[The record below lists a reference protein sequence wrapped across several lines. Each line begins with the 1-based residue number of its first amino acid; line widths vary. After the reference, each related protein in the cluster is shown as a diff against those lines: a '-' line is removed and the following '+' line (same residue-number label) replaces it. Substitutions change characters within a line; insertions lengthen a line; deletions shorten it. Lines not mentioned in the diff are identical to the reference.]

1 MTAFRALETSIG
13 SDLAEFSRLLWARRL
28 PHRIFDEASGRQVLM
43 VAREEHVALVRDLYA
58 RWRSGELSG
67 QDAAADSSSG
77 ELAERMAGVWRA
89 QPLTL
94 SVILLSILGG
104 ALCSFDT
111 ELRWLHWFTFSD
123 FQVVGRRLVFESA
136 AASQARGQYWR
147 LLSPVFLH
155 FGVLHLAFNLL
166 WYWEFGRRLERARGR
181 MTALAVLLITG
192 AGGNIAQYIIDG
204 GVLFGGLSGVI
215 YGLLGYAWMWTRL
228 TGDRRLALPRG
239 VLVFMLA
246 WLLICMSGVLEVLGF
261 GAVANAAHGA
271 GLALGMLLGLAAALL
286 YSPPRHHER

>member
-1 MTAFRALETSIG
+1 MTAYRALETAIG
-13 SDLAEFSRLLWARRL
+13 ADLAEFSRLLWARRL
-28 PHRIFDEASGRQVLM
+28 SHRIFDEASGHQVLM
-43 VAREEHVALVRDLYA
+43 VAREEHVALVRELYA

-67 QDAAADSSSG
+67 NDTAGFSVNAFAAQLG
-77 ELAERMAGVWRA
+77 GVWRA

-94 SVILLSILGG
+94 CVILLSMLGG
-104 ALCSFDT
+104 ALGSFDT

-123 FQVVGRRLVFESA
+123 FQVHDQRLVFESA
-136 AASQARGQYWR
+136 AHSLARGQYWR
-147 LLSPVFLH
+147 LLTPVFLH

-166 WYWEFGRRLERARGR
+166 WYWEFGRRLERVRGR

-192 AGGNIAQYIIDG
+192 VGGNIAQYMFDG
-204 GVLFGGLSGVI
+204 SVLFGGLSGVI

-228 TGDRRLALPRG
+228 SGDRRLALPRG

-271 GLALGMLLGLAAALL
+271 GLVLGMVLGLAAALL
-286 YSPPRHHER
+286 YSPPRHQPR

>member
-1 MTAFRALETSIG
+1 MTAFRALETAIG
-13 SDLAEFSRLLWARRL
+13 SDLAEFSRLLWVRRL

-43 VAREEHVALVRDLYA
+43 VTREEHVALVRELYA

-67 QDAAADSSSG
+67 RDLAGPSAKG
-77 ELAERMAGVWRA
+77 LAEHVTDVWRA

-94 SVILLSILGG
+94 CIIVLSVLGG

-123 FQVVGRRLVFESA
+123 FQVHDQRLVFESA

-147 LLSPVFLH
+147 LLTPVFLH
-155 FGVLHLAFNLL
+155 FGALHLAFNLL
-166 WYWEFGRRLERARGR
+166 WYWEFGRRLERVRGR

-192 AGGNIAQYIIDG
+192 AGGNIAQYMIDG
-204 GVLFGGLSGVI
+204 SVLFGGLSGVI

-228 TGDRRLALPRG
+228 SGDRRLALPRG
-239 VLVFMLA
+239 VLVFMLT

-271 GLALGMLLGLAAALL
+271 GLVLGMLLGLAAALL
-286 YSPPRHHER
+286 YSPPRHQER